1 MYTIIND
8 DNIVIFSN
16 TVISYHFCD
25 TTQLYYKLLSRPG
38 QLIELIDNHDY

>member
-1 MYTIIND
+1 MYIIIND

-25 TTQLYYKLLSRPG
+25 TAQLYYKLLSYVYV
-38 QLIELIDNHDY
+38 LNNILSLYD